1 MPMPMT
7 EIAAAPCEAHPA
19 LDFGLQ
25 PVICIW
31 YDAGCSFGR
40 FEWFRPSKIFGPFS
54 RQRSLHINLWI
65 QPPIRVLIQPV
76 FHSFLATVWMPKA
89 TNPACFFFSVL
100 LLLKP
105 EKNAS
110 KYKPSAISLTFRAFS
125 SWNGHGA
132 AQEGGRWR
140 LRSVLSWEAPGATG
154 RVQGSAHHSHHQV
167 AGMETRKK
175 SGCWG
180 LVAAFHILIG

>member
-1 MPMPMT
+1 MPMPMPMT

-89 TNPACFFFSVL
+89 TNPACFFLCPAFAQARKKRLQVQ
-100 LLLKP
+100 
-105 EKNAS
+105 
-110 KYKPSAISLTFRAFS
+110 AFS
-125 SWNGHGA
+125 DLTHFSSIFLVKWPWSSPR
-132 AQEGGRWR
+132 RW
-140 LRSVLSWEAPGATG
+140 
-154 RVQGSAHHSHHQV
+154 QV
-167 AGMETRKK
+167 ALTV
-175 SGCWG
+175 SS
-180 LVAAFHILIG
+180 